1 MTSSRGRATRHTDR
15 SVAAD
20 LTEPT
25 QLGEVYVAGLMRAQL
40 RLSASILLVGA
51 LLLGAIPAILAMWPA
66 TRGVRVGPFPLPWL
80 VLGVAAYPV
89 AVGAGRFYVRA
100 SENLEAAFVD
110 VVTKS

>member
-1 MTSSRGRATRHTDR
+1 MTALETGKKIVEKLTGWRRP
-15 SVAAD
+15 SVPR
-20 LTEPT
+20 L
-25 QLGEVYVAGLMRAQL
+25 AGLMRAQL